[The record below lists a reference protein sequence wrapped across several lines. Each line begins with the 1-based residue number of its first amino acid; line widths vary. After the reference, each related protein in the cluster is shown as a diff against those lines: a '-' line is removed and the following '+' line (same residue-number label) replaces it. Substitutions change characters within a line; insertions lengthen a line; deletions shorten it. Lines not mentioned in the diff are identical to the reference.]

1 MCLTP
6 LHRLVATLRLYRQRH
21 LTRQRLRELDPH
33 LLPDIGITRIE
44 ARREVS
50 KRFWEA

>member
-1 MCLTP
+1 MSSTP
-6 LHRLVATLRLYRQRH
+6 LHRLVATLRLYRHRH

-33 LLPDIGITRIE
+33 LLADVGITLTE
-44 ARREVS
+44 ARREGS